1 MMWLPV
7 ATHSSAGSVRLPRS
21 PSSLG
26 ADRALEAAVFL
37 TPFAASWYCE
47 VSPDSGA
54 GRSLVRPDSGARDPD
69 ARQRRAR
76 SQRVVRRRSQR
87 TSALV
92 GRENIHSMEWLI
104 AVVAVAALGVAA
116 MAAAG
121 GMGQMSKDPVY
132 DTYRQDLPT
141 GGALTA
147 EELRSVRFGITLRG
161 YAMAQV
167 DDLLDRLALEIAERD
182 ALIAELAEG
191 AIVSQRLL
199 ESTASA
205 RAAEQAGT
213 QDSPGSPGLATPP
226 DAPPPAC
233 EDDRSGH

>member
-1 MMWLPV
+1 
-7 ATHSSAGSVRLPRS
+7 
-21 PSSLG
+21 
-26 ADRALEAAVFL
+26 
-37 TPFAASWYCE
+37 
-47 VSPDSGA
+47 
-54 GRSLVRPDSGARDPD
+54 
-69 ARQRRAR
+69 
-76 SQRVVRRRSQR
+76 
-87 TSALV
+87 
-92 GRENIHSMEWLI
+92 MEWLI

-121 GMGQMSKDPVY
+121 GMGQMSRDPVY

-147 EELRSVRFGITLRG
+147 EELRNVRFGVTLRG

-191 AIVSQRLL
+191 ATVSQRLL

-205 RAAEQAGT
+205 RAAEQATGPDD
-213 QDSPGSPGLATPP
+213 QAASGGIARPP
-226 DAPPPAC
+226 ELPRSVA
-233 EDDRSGH
+233 DDGQSGQ